1 MASIKQMET
10 KDGRRFFLI
19 RVSRGLGNSHYQKRW
34 YWPDGWSKRSAER
47 EAAKVAAEFE
57 RACAA
62 GEIQNRAE
70 AKEKAAQEA
79 AEAAKLKTVR
89 QYAEGIFM
97 PTKEATFSE
106 NARASYQMFLDRY
119 ILPVIGD
126 TLLVD
131 VTPAIIQKLILDFQ
145 RTGKSHAS
153 AVKLYNILNGIFSMA
168 FMDDSIPISPMLK
181 VKRPSPR
188 KDEAAK
194 DESEKALTAKE
205 LAAVL
210 SSVAQEPL
218 KWQAYINLAADSGAR
233 RGELCGLQWRD
244 IEWTSG
250 TITIRRNLQYT
261 AQKGVYIASPKNG
274 KTRRVD
280 IGQDTIVLLRRLRD
294 EQAVSCISQW
304 VFTQDGI
311 ADPMHPQTPT
321 WYFKKF
327 GERNGIE
334 GFHPHKLRHSSASI
348 AITNGA
354 DIVSVSE
361 RLGHS
366 DTAVTLRMYAH
377 ANEDSIRR
385 AGQTVRDAIKTEGA

>member
-10 KDGRRFFLI
+10 KDGQRFFLI
-19 RVSRGLGNSHYQKRW
+19 RVSRGLGKSHSQKRW

-168 FMDDSIPISPMLK
+168 FIS
-181 VKRPSPR
+181 
-188 KDEAAK
+188 
-194 DESEKALTAKE
+194 
-205 LAAVL
+205 
-210 SSVAQEPL
+210 
-218 KWQAYINLAADSGAR
+218 
-233 RGELCGLQWRD
+233 
-244 IEWTSG
+244 
-250 TITIRRNLQYT
+250 
-261 AQKGVYIASPKNG
+261 
-274 KTRRVD
+274 
-280 IGQDTIVLLRRLRD
+280 
-294 EQAVSCISQW
+294 
-304 VFTQDGI
+304 
-311 ADPMHPQTPT
+311 
-321 WYFKKF
+321 
-327 GERNGIE
+327 
-334 GFHPHKLRHSSASI
+334 
-348 AITNGA
+348 
-354 DIVSVSE
+354 
-361 RLGHS
+361 
-366 DTAVTLRMYAH
+366 
-377 ANEDSIRR
+377 
-385 AGQTVRDAIKTEGA
+385 

>member
-145 RTGKSHAS
+145 KTGKAHAS

-181 VKRPSPR
+181 VKRPAPR

-210 SSVAQEPL
+210 SCVAQEPL

-244 IEWTSG
+244 IEWTAG

-261 AQKGVYIASPKNG
+261 SQKGVYIASPKNG
-274 KTRRVD
+274 KARHVD
-280 IGQDTIVLLRRLRD
+280 IGQETLSLLRRLRD
-294 EQAVSCISQW
+294 EQAASCISQW
-304 VFTQDGI
+304 VFTQDGT